1 MRATEFLRQILD
13 LLDGMEQDPED
24 GKNMVQDMINNKQDR
39 YSTQPNE
46 IVSDIESITTLA
58 GGGPNKPKH
67 PDDIRI
73 KDPRG
78 FRPRMKMM

>member
-13 LLDGMEQDPED
+13 LLDGFDQDPED
-24 GKNMVQDMINNKQDR
+24 GKQMVKDMLGNRQER

-46 IVSDIESITTLA
+46 IVADVDSVTTLA

-67 PDDIRI
+67 PDDIRV

-78 FRPRMKMM
+78 FRP

>member
-78 FRPRMKMM
+78 FRP

>member
-13 LLDGMEQDPED
+13 LIDSVEQDPED
-24 GKNMVQDMINNKQDR
+24 GKLMVRDMIANKQGQ
-39 YSTQPNE
+39 YTTEPNE
-46 IVSDIESITTLA
+46 IVSDVESITTLA

-67 PDDIRI
+67 PDDIRV

-78 FRPRMKMM
+78 FR

>member
-13 LLDGMEQDPED
+13 LLDNMEQDPED
-24 GKNMVQDMINNKQDR
+24 GKNMVQDMIDNKQDR
-39 YSTQPNE
+39 YSTEPNE
-46 IVSDIESITTLA
+46 IVSTVDSITTLA

-67 PDDIRI
+67 PADIRV

-78 FRPRMKMM
+78 FR

>member
-13 LLDGMEQDPED
+13 LLDSMEQDPED
-24 GKNMVQDMINNKQDR
+24 GKLMVQDMINNRQSG
-39 YSTQPNE
+39 YSTEPNE
-46 IVSDIESITTLA
+46 IVSDVESITTLA

-67 PDDIRI
+67 PDDIRV

-78 FRPRMKMM
+78 FR